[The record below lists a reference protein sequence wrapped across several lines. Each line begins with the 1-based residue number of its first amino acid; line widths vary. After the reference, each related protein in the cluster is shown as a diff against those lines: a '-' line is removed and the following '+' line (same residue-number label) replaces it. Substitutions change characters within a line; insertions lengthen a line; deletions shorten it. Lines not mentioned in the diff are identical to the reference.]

1 MAAISPAGVNYSETL
16 STLRYASRAKNIVNS
31 PMVNEDGSVRVIREL
46 QAEVTR
52 LRRLLEEVNQVLFKL
67 KNTVCSLLFSY
78 IVSMAV
84 FSLSSSVKVEEELHQ
99 NEEKVSHHLPMEN
112 SDFMMFSSV
121 NNTPAFP
128 PRF

>member
-31 PMVNEDGSVRVIREL
+31 PMVNEDGSVMVIREL

-67 KNTVCSLLFSY
+67 KNTVCMLT
-78 IVSMAV
+78 V
-84 FSLSSSVKVEEELHQ
+84 FYSVIL
-99 NEEKVSHHLPMEN
+99 
-112 SDFMMFSSV
+112 
-121 NNTPAFP
+121 
-128 PRF
+128 

>member
-1 MAAISPAGVNYSETL
+1 MYV
-16 STLRYASRAKNIVNS
+16 
-31 PMVNEDGSVRVIREL
+31 D
-46 QAEVTR
+46 
-52 LRRLLEEVNQVLFKL
+52 
-67 KNTVCSLLFSY
+67 SLLFSY